1 MPGEIHIDVRL
12 DAHTFRR
19 YCAFD
24 ALKRQR
30 RWYWPALTSMLLVT
44 AALAGLL
51 GWILISPTLSGL
63 LMGLGLAVVMLNVGL
78 YFLNV
83 ETQVARQRLKDGP
96 LVYALTLDEDGVRIT
111 NGQRTEPPVAIPWDR
126 LLAAYAHRGDIYLYV
141 NPERALILPEGQAS
155 VPTDALWGYLEKHLD
170 KGKCVKL

>member
-1 MPGEIHIDVRL
+1 MPGEIHIDVKL

-19 YCAFD
+19 YCVFD

-78 YFLNV
+78 FLLNV
-83 ETQVARQRLKDGP
+83 ETQVARQRLKDRP
-96 LVYALTLDEDGVRIT
+96 LVYALSLNEEGVRVT
-111 NGQRTEPPVAIPWDR
+111 NGQSTESAVALPWNGM
-126 LLAAYAHRGDIYLYV
+126 LAAYAHRGDIYLYV

-155 VPTDALWGYLEKHLD
+155 VPTDALWGFLEKHL
-170 KGKCVKL
+170 GKHKCIKV

>member
-12 DAHTFRR
+12 DANTFRR

-30 RWYWPALTSMLLVT
+30 RWYWPALASMLLVT

-51 GWILISPTLSGL
+51 GWIPISATLSGL

-78 YFLNV
+78 YLVNV
-83 ETQVARQRLKDGP
+83 ETQVARQRLKDRP
-96 LVYALTLDEDGVRIT
+96 LVYMLNLDEDGIRVT
-111 NGQRTEPPVAIPWDR
+111 NGQRTEPPVALPWDS
-126 LLAAYAHRGDIYLYV
+126 LFAAYAHRGDIYLYV
-141 NPERALILPEGQAS
+141 NPERALILPKGQAS
-155 VPTDALWGYLEKHLD
+155 VSMDILWGFLEKHLG
-170 KGKCVKL
+170 KGRCLKL

>member
-30 RWYWPALTSMLLVT
+30 RWYWPALASMLLVT

-51 GWILISPTLSGL
+51 GWIQISAALSGL
-63 LMGLGLAVVMLNVGL
+63 LMGLGIAVVMLNVGL
-78 YFLNV
+78 YLVNV
-83 ETQVARQRLKDGP
+83 ETQVSRQRLKDRP
-96 LVYALTLDEDGVRIT
+96 LVYVLNLDEDGVRVT
-111 NGQRTEPPVAIPWDR
+111 NGQRTDPPVALPWDG
-126 LLAAYAHRGDIYLYV
+126 LFAAYAHRGDIYLYA
-141 NPERALILPEGQAS
+141 NPERALILPAGQAS
-155 VPTDALWGYLEKHLD
+155 VPTDTLWAFLEKHLG